1 MDYPPNLMFFG
12 ASFML
17 TSIGF
22 ESLAGRF
29 PKWEEAKN
37 TELWGASVE
46 KAEVWRSVGL
56 TI

>member
-1 MDYPPNLMFFG
+1 MDYPPSLMFFG